1 MKYKNQNSTLPAR
14 AYPNTPLFESALNIA
29 GALAWIKKMK
39 NILFLFLTIQSLI
52 ISAQE
57 NPFEKLKYDKVVAFE
72 FNGNGNRTIDKILI
86 GDPKRLDN
94 RTTLDSIQ
102 IKKFEE
108 IISKKDAY
116 GQSTAACFDPHF
128 AI

>member
-1 MKYKNQNSTLPAR
+1 
-14 AYPNTPLFESALNIA
+14 
-29 GALAWIKKMK
+29 MK